1 MTSPTTLPD
10 LVRQERQA
18 LLATLGSLTPAQ
30 WQVQSLCSDWRVV
43 DVAAHLAY
51 APVLGP
57 VGGAFALVRSRL
69 SVNRM
74 IASTAVEASARG
86 RDAILEQLE
95 RNLESGAKPIGMPT
109 VAALADAVVH
119 GIDVRR
125 PLGLERSIPAEAL
138 GPIADFVLRTPWPLN
153 ALVGGSAAQR
163 VDGVRLTA
171 SDVDWSHGEGPEVQ
185 ASAEALACLLYGR
198 PLTFDELAG
207 PGADVVRARL

>member
-1 MTSPTTLPD
+1 MSE
-10 LVRQERQA
+10 LVRQERRA
-18 LLATLGSLTPAQ
+18 LIETLESLTSEQ
-30 WQVQSLCSDWRVV
+30 WDARSLCSEWRVI

-57 VGGAFALVRSRL
+57 VTGAVALVRSRL

-95 RNLESGAKPIGMPT
+95 RNLSSGAQPIGMPT

-119 GIDVRR
+119 GIDVRH
-125 PLGLERSIPAEAL
+125 PLGLAHTIRGEAL
-138 GPIADFVLRTPWPLN
+138 GPIAEFVLRTPWPLN
-153 ALVGGSAAQR
+153 GVVGGSAGRR

-171 SDVDWSHGEGPEVQ
+171 SDVEWAHGAGAEVE
-185 ASAEALACLLYGR
+185 ASAEAIARLLYGR
-198 PLTFDELAG
+198 TVAPEELTG